1 MTCIKRITDE
11 EFGLTR
17 SPLKNPRHRFGA
29 RGIIFNEKKEI
40 AILFKKNKNEYKL
53 IGGGLEKNESPKE
66 AFKREALEE
75 TDCLVE
81 IEKYLGWI
89 EEEKSSDNFK
99 QTSYIFSAQVIKN
112 NHRTQFTE
120 KELTEGSELLWVPIE
135 KAIQL
140 IKACEKKLTIS
151 DPKELYHTKF
161 IVRRDFYI
169 LNVYL
174 HSQNKL
180 NNSQP

>member
-1 MTCIKRITDE
+1 M
-11 EFGLTR
+11 
-17 SPLKNPRHRFGA
+17 
-29 RGIIFNEKKEI
+29 
-40 AILFKKNKNEYKL
+40 
-53 IGGGLEKNESPKE
+53 
-66 AFKREALEE
+66 
-75 TDCLVE
+75 V
-81 IEKYLGWI
+81 WI

-140 IKACEKKLTIS
+140 IKASEKKLTIS